1 MKKSKKKK
9 IKRTPEQMK
18 KLREKQ
24 RKMMKVSMKKHKQNN
39 NKHKE
44 NGEMN
49 NKQRQSLK
57 NGDVNSQFLLSKITK
72 NFGGQYVNE
81 LPSDYKKP
89 DGFCDDLGLLL
100 GEQGLKDHR
109 IYFQMNIE
117 VMGMNVGR
125 IIFPTIYNKNPYDFV
140 NTSFCPID
148 SQIMGFEK
156 GGMFFWSTDFQF
168 CLGNQMMWLKTTHPN
183 PDKLTESIM
192 ISMVFPKGQSQ
203 MRKFGQSIWDNNGGY
218 GKFKV
223 TPPIRKRNRLINKV
237 EFYSVLIFDGY
248 DTMKDTNGF
257 NSSMFTDE
265 FEKNFDFVG
274 V

>member
-39 NKHKE
+39 NKYKE
-44 NGEMN
+44 
-49 NKQRQSLK
+49 

-109 IYFQMNIE
+109 IYFQMNKTVPGLPME
-117 VMGMNVGR
+117 MNYGH
-125 IIFPTIYNKNPYDFV
+125 ISFPTTYNKNPYDYV

-148 SQIMGFEK
+148 SQVTGFEK

-257 NSSMFTDE
+257 KSSMFTDE
-265 FEKNFDFVG
+265 FEKNFDFRSLK
-274 V
+274 

>member
-1 MKKSKKKK
+1 MSKKRKKK

-44 NGEMN
+44 NG
-49 NKQRQSLK
+49 
-57 NGDVNSQFLLSKITK
+57 DVSSQFLLSKITK

-81 LPSDYKKP
+81 LPSNYKTP
-89 DGFCDDLGLLL
+89 DNFCDDLGLLL
-100 GEQGLKDHR
+100 WKQGLKEHR
-109 IYFQMNIE
+109 IHLQFNNTE
-117 VMGMNVGR
+117 LFLFGLEGGLTT
-125 IIFPTIYNKNPYDFV
+125 FPTTYNKNPYNFV
-140 NTSFCPID
+140 NTTFC
-148 SQIMGFEK
+148 SVSHQMMEMCEN
-156 GGMFFWSTDFQF
+156 GMSFWSGNFGF
-168 CLGNQMMWLKTTHPN
+168 GIKNQMMWLKHPN
-183 PDKLTESIM
+183 PKELSSELVMSV
-192 ISMVFPKGQSQ
+192 VFPKGRTQF
-203 MRKFGQSIWDNNGGY
+203 MKFGNKLKSSYPNGIY

-223 TPPIRKRNRLINKV
+223 SPLIRKRNPINNKV

-257 NSSMFTDE
+257 KSSMFTDE